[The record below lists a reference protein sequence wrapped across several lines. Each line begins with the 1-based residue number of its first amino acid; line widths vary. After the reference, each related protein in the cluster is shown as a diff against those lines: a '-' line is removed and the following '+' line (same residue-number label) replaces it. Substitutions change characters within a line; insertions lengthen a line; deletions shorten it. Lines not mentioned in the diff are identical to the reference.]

1 MVRFSRVGLAA
12 VPMCHPQVIR
22 SRQRMRHD
30 GGNAGKSQD
39 HREGLRPLPLK
50 SMEVVFSTSS
60 ITRSRCASPI
70 RAALDARLVVGSD
83 ETHSVF
89 DQLQADPAAPGIK
102 NLEQEIAKLRTLR
115 ALRNVPPEALAAVP
129 APVLHLLTRR
139 AANER
144 AVNMLAHPAAIR
156 YALLACFIHQRTMEV
171 IDHVVRMMLEIIR
184 RIDTQ
189 TDKHLQK
196 ELCRDIKRVAGKV
209 QLLFRVAEAVVEEPE
224 GTIREVLFPR
234 VQEETFHDLAAEAQA
249 SGAQY
254 RSWYHY
260 VMRQKYGHHYRQM
273 LPLVLE
279 HLTFRSDNRF
289 QPVIE
294 ALTVIKQ
301 YLNTKGP
308 YFPEEETVPLD
319 GVVLPSWRDTV
330 LEAHEGEGPDQPAIL

>member
-1 MVRFSRVGLAA
+1 MGA
-12 VPMCHPQVIR
+12 
-22 SRQRMRHD
+22 D
-30 GGNAGKSQD
+30 D
-39 HREGLRPLPLK
+39 
-50 SMEVVFSTSS
+50 
-60 ITRSRCASPI
+60 
-70 RAALDARLVVGSD
+70 
-83 ETHSVF
+83 THSVF
-89 DQLQADPAAPGIK
+89 DQLKADPAAPGIK

-115 ALRNVPPEALAAVP
+115 ALNVPPEALAAVP

-139 AANER
+139 AVNER
-144 AVNMLAHPAAIR
+144 AGEMRAHPAAIR

-196 ELCRDIKRVAGKV
+196 ELGRDIKRVAGKV

-234 VQEETFHDLAAEAQA
+234 VQEETFRDLAAEAQA

-294 ALTVIKQ
+294 ALTVMKQ

-330 LEAHEGEGPDQPAIL
+330 LIMNSASSSGSSVR

>member
-1 MVRFSRVGLAA
+1 MWFF
-12 VPMCHPQVIR
+12 P
-22 SRQRMRHD
+22 
-30 GGNAGKSQD
+30 
-39 HREGLRPLPLK
+39 
-50 SMEVVFSTSS
+50 TSS

-115 ALRNVPPEALAAVP
+115 ALNVPPEALAAVP

-144 AVNMLAHPAAIR
+144 AGEMRAHPAAIR

-196 ELCRDIKRVAGKV
+196 ELCRDIKRVTGKV

-224 GTIREVLFPR
+224 GTIRDVLFPR
-234 VQEETFHDLAAEAQA
+234 VQEETFRDLAAEAKPVE
-249 SGAQY
+249 
-254 RSWYHY
+254 RSTAAGIT
-260 VMRQKYGHHYRQM
+260 MSCGKSTAITIGRCC
-273 LPLVLE
+273 
-279 HLTFRSDNRF
+279 
-289 QPVIE
+289 
-294 ALTVIKQ
+294 
-301 YLNTKGP
+301 
-308 YFPEEETVPLD
+308 
-319 GVVLPSWRDTV
+319 PSSSS
-330 LEAHEGEGPDQPAIL
+330 I